1 MDSSGKRESGPSSER
16 TRRRM
21 RTPQEK
27 QALVLEA
34 LQPGNSVAAVARKHD
49 VNANLLFAWMR
60 RALVSCTRS
69 KLTFEVGLPSNAD

>member
-1 MDSSGKRESGPSSER
+1 MDTSAKRESGANSER

-34 LQPGNSVAAVARKHD
+34 LQPGNSVAAVARKHG
-49 VNANLLFAWMR
+49 VNANLLFAWLRLHRKRPVPAPYR
-60 RALVSCTRS
+60 RI
-69 KLTFEVGLPSNAD
+69 E